1 MGSQS
6 TLAFNSLYL
15 LKFRTTIVIILLLAR
30 LAIKLSGRLGGR
42 KPLSLHGLARLELTQ
57 VPERYTHF
65 LLSSF
70 PRFIIS
76 RSWC

>member
-15 LKFRTTIVIILLLAR
+15 LKFRTMIVIILLLAR